1 MHGTHEQG
9 PGGDYLSEDTRVGLS
24 GVCCEKDS
32 VHGGMHG
39 RETRDRA
46 NLDGNQKAL
55 RKLQAG
61 NSAATI
67 EASTEIIQQVQDRA
81 LN

>member
-1 MHGTHEQG
+1 
-9 PGGDYLSEDTRVGLS
+9 
-24 GVCCEKDS
+24 
-32 VHGGMHG
+32 MHG

-55 RKLQAG
+55 QELQAG